1 MKELL
6 NISKPL
12 ISISLFLYIF
22 PAILPAQSDIRDIKF
37 ENISIKDGL
46 SQSSPNCIFQ
56 DSKGLIW
63 IGTEDGLNKYDGYS
77 FQVYKPDPNDS
88 FSISHSRILSV
99 YEDPEKNLW
108 IGTNGGGLNKFE
120 RNSEKFYHFQ
130 MSGNEELSLAGNV
143 VKCILQPNLN
153 ELWIGTEQG
162 LSILD
167 NETTK
172 FIDIKKV
179 KPELLP
185 LLNTGINTFA
195 NDSSGILWIGTAFGL
210 YYYDPMTGEL
220 LQYSYDPLNN
230 RSLPDNAINA
240 LLIDSHKNL
249 WIGTESGLARKDQ
262 GSADFT
268 RPDSTFAS
276 VKNQNGYVIKALY
289 EDEYG
294 HIWIGSFGDGL
305 YIYLPESD
313 QFIKYSYDYVN
324 PYSLSNN
331 EILSIFCDHS
341 SIIWIGSNG
350 MDRYNP
356 KKEKFKLYDY
366 VPYSDENLIFR
377 NIHPI
382 YEDANNVLWIGSK
395 GDGLHILDRGN
406 KTYERLLSDPDNPNS
421 LPSNRIRAILEN
433 PENVLWVGTDDQG
446 LCKIYLDNER
456 NPVQYIHYQY
466 NSSESNSISG
476 NTVYD
481 LFLDQSGDLW
491 IGTDNGLTIMDIE
504 TETFTRYLPD
514 PENPAS
520 LSNTTAYTIYADQS
534 GDIWIATDYG
544 VNKYDPAING
554 FVHYIHEERDTN
566 TIIHNEI
573 MAFHEDAEG
582 FLWIGTYGYGIDRF
596 DKSTNTFKHYS
607 HIPELSKAVI
617 YGILEDGEQNL
628 WISTNNG
635 IIRFNPKTEQIKV
648 FSVEDGLQ
656 SNEFNGTSYYKSNS
670 GEMFFGGQYGFNS
683 FYPREVLIDSIV
695 PQIILTDLL
704 VNNDIV
710 IPGENAPISK
720 HISEIDEI
728 ILRHTEN
735 NFTLYFAA
743 LHFAIPEHNRY
754 KYRLVGFDDHWIDAG
769 TRRFVSYTN
778 LPYRS
783 YTFRV
788 LAANS
793 DGVWNE
799 KGLSVKIRV
808 KPPFWSTFWFRLL
821 IILLII
827 TTIYYLYKKRMQFQ
841 EKQKQILQEKIE
853 LSNQELKDATEKLT
867 KQQEEIIIQKR
878 ELKLREKDQQELLWF
893 NQGISTFS
901 DIVSKHK
908 HDITGLC
915 QNVINN
921 LIEYIEVQQGGI
933 FLIQDDDEEDPFL
946 ELIAYHAY
954 SDEKINKQFKPGEG
968 YVGTCFIDNKFLEI
982 DNLSDE
988 YAAFQSGLGKET
1000 LKHLILFPLIVS
1012 DTCIG
1017 VIELASFKKL
1027 KGFRISFVEKMIE
1040 TLAST
1045 INTERA
1051 NLKMKKII
1059 DESGKQTREIQER
1072 EHQLRIQLE
1081 ENMAKQEESNLR
1093 ESEFTHDIEE
1103 AAKREENLNR
1113 QIKKLKTALAAK
1125 NKNRNQEDR
1134 N

>member
-6 NISKPL
+6 NIKKPFIL
-12 ISISLFLYIF
+12 VSLFVFVF
-22 PAILPAQSDIRDIKF
+22 PAILHAQSDIRDIKF

-46 SQSSPNCIFQ
+46 SQSSPNCIVQ
-56 DSKGLIW
+56 DTKGLIW

-88 FSISHSRILSV
+88 FSISHSRILTI
-99 YEDPEKNLW
+99 YEDPEKNMW
-108 IGTNGGGLNKFE
+108 IGTNGGGLNQFE
-120 RNSEKFYHFQ
+120 RSSEKFYHFH
-130 MSGNEELSLAGNV
+130 MSTNEELSLAGNV
-143 VKCILQPNLN
+143 VKCILQLNSN

-167 NETTK
+167 SETKK
-172 FIDIKKV
+172 FVDIKNV
-179 KPELLP
+179 KPDLLP
-185 LLNTGINTFA
+185 LLNTGINAFA
-195 NDSSGILWIGTAFGL
+195 YDSSGVLWIGTVFGL
-210 YYYDPMTGEL
+210 YDYDLATGEL
-220 LQYSYDPLNN
+220 LQYSHDPLNIQ
-230 RSLPDNAINA
+230 SLPHDVVNT
-240 LLIDSHKNL
+240 LLTDSNKNI

-262 GSADFT
+262 GSANFT
-268 RPDSTFAS
+268 RPDSAFIS
-276 VKNQNGYVIKALY
+276 VKNQNGYVIRALY
-289 EDEYG
+289 EDAYG
-294 HIWIGSFGDGL
+294 HIWIGTFGDGL
-305 YIYLPESD
+305 YIYLPESE
-313 QFIKYSYDYVN
+313 QFVNYSYDYVN

-341 SIIWIGSNG
+341 GIIWIGSNG
-350 MDRYNP
+350 LDRYNP

-366 VPYSDENLIFR
+366 IPYTDENLIFR

-406 KTYERLLSDPDNPNS
+406 KTYKRLLSDPDNPNS

-446 LCKIYLDNER
+446 MCKIYLDNER

-466 NSSESNSISG
+466 NRSESNSISG

-520 LSNTTAYTIYADQS
+520 LSNTTAYTIYEDQS

-544 VNKYDPAING
+544 VNKYDPAIDG

-596 DKSTNTFKHYS
+596 DKNTNSFKHFS

-617 YGILEDGEQNL
+617 YGILEDEEHNL
-628 WISTNNG
+628 WLSTNNG
-635 IIRFNPKTEQIKV
+635 IIRFNSKTEQIKV
-648 FSVEDGLQ
+648 FSIEDGLQ

-704 VNNDIV
+704 VNNNIV

-720 HISEIDEI
+720 YISEIDEI
-728 ILRHTEN
+728 ILDHREN

-743 LHFAIPEHNRY
+743 LHFANPEHNRY
-754 KYRLVGFDDHWIDAG
+754 KYKLVGFDDQWIDAG
-769 TRRFVSYTN
+769 SRRFVSYTN
-778 LPYRS
+778 LPYKS

-788 LAANS
+788 LATNN

-799 KGLSVKIRV
+799 EGLSVKIRV
-808 KPPFWSTFWFRLL
+808 KPPFWSTFWFRIL

-827 TTIYYLYKKRMQFQ
+827 ATIYYFYKKRMQFL

-878 ELKLREKDQQELLWF
+878 ELRLREKDQQELLWF

-908 HDITGLC
+908 HDIKGLC

-921 LIEYIEVQQGGI
+921 LIEYVEAQQGGI
-933 FLIQDDDEEDPFL
+933 FLIHDDDESDPFL

-954 SDEKINKQFKPGEG
+954 SNEKINKKIKPGEG
-968 YVGTCFIDNKFLEI
+968 YVGTCFIENKFLEI
-982 DNLSDE
+982 DNLSDD
-988 YAAFQSGLGKET
+988 YAVFQSGLGKES
-1000 LKHLILFPLIVS
+1000 LKYLILFPLKVS

-1017 VIELASFKKL
+1017 VIELISFKKL
-1027 KGFRISFVEKMIE
+1027 KGFRISFVEKLIE

-1059 DESGKQTREIQER
+1059 DESGRQANEIQER

-1093 ESEFTHDIEE
+1093 ESEFTHLIKE
-1103 AAKREENLNR
+1103 AAKREEHLNK
-1113 QIKKLKTALAAK
+1113 QIEKLKTALAAK
-1125 NKNRNQEDR
+1125 GKKRNR
-1134 N
+1134 

>member
-1 MKELL
+1 MKEFL
-6 NISKPL
+6 NLNKTFIL
-12 ISISLFLYIF
+12 ISLLLLIF
-22 PAILPAQSDIRDIKF
+22 HAILFAQSDIRDIKF

-56 DSKGLIW
+56 DTKGLIW

-77 FQVYKPDPNDS
+77 FQIYKPDPNDS
-88 FSISHSRILSV
+88 FSISHSRILTI
-99 YEDPEKNLW
+99 YEDSEKNMW
-108 IGTNGGGLNKFE
+108 IGTNEGGLNQFE
-120 RNSEKFYHFQ
+120 RSSEKFYHFH
-130 MSGNEELSLAGNV
+130 MSTNEELSLAGNV
-143 VKCILQPNLN
+143 VKCILQLNSN

-167 NETTK
+167 SETK
-172 FIDIKKV
+172 KLVDIKKV
-179 KPELLP
+179 KPDLLP
-185 LLNTGINTFA
+185 LLSTGINTFA
-195 NDSSGILWIGTAFGL
+195 YDSSGVLWIGTVSGL
-210 YYYDPMTGEL
+210 YYHDLMTGEL
-220 LQYSYDPLNN
+220 MQYSYDPMNS
-230 RSLPDNAINA
+230 RSLPDNVINT

-249 WIGTESGLARKDQ
+249 WIGTESGLSRKDQ
-262 GSADFT
+262 GSPDFT
-268 RPDSTFAS
+268 RPDSAFAT
-276 VKNQNGYVIKALY
+276 VKNQNGNVIKALY

-294 HIWIGSFGDGL
+294 HIWIGTFGDGL
-305 YIYLPESD
+305 FIYLPESD
-313 QFIKYSYDYVN
+313 QFIKYTYDYVN

-341 SIIWIGSNG
+341 GIIWIGSNG
-350 MDRYNP
+350 LDRYNP

-366 VPYSDENLIFR
+366 VPYTDENLIFR

-382 YEDANNVLWIGSK
+382 YEDVNNVLWIGSK

-406 KTYERLLSDPDNPNS
+406 KTYKRLLSDPDNPNS

-446 LCKIYLDNER
+446 MCKIYLDDER
-456 NPVQYIHYQY
+456 NPVQYISYQY
-466 NSSESNSISG
+466 NRSESNSISG

-544 VNKYDPAING
+544 VNKYDPAIDG
-554 FVHYIHEERDTN
+554 FVHNIHEERDTN

-582 FLWIGTYGYGIDRF
+582 FLWIGTYGFGIDRF
-596 DKSTNTFKHYS
+596 DKSTNSFKHYS

-617 YGILEDGEQNL
+617 YGILEDGEHNL
-628 WISTNNG
+628 WLSTNNG
-635 IIRFNPKTEQIKV
+635 IIRFNPKTEQTKV

-704 VNNDIV
+704 VNNNV
-710 IPGENAPISK
+710 VVPGENAPISK
-720 HISEIDEI
+720 HVSEINEI
-728 ILRHTEN
+728 ILGHREN
-735 NFTLYFAA
+735 NFTLYFSA
-743 LHFAIPEHNRY
+743 LHFANPEHNRY
-754 KYRLVGFDDHWIDAG
+754 KYKLVGFDDQWIDAG

-799 KGLSVKIRV
+799 EGLSVKIRV

-827 TTIYYLYKKRMQFQ
+827 AAIYYFYKKRTQFL

-853 LSNQELKDATEKLT
+853 QSNQELKDATEKLT

-878 ELKLREKDQQELLWF
+878 ELRLREKDQQELLWF

-908 HDITGLC
+908 HDIKGLC

-921 LIEYIEVQQGGI
+921 IIEYVEAQQGGI
-933 FLIQDDDEEDPFL
+933 FLIQDDDEDDPYL

-968 YVGTCFIDNKFLEI
+968 YVGTCFIENKFLEI
-982 DNLSDE
+982 DNLSND
-988 YAAFQSGLGKET
+988 YAVFQSGLGKET
-1000 LKHLILFPLIVS
+1000 LKHLILFPLKVS

-1027 KGFRISFVEKMIE
+1027 KGFRISFVEKLIE

-1059 DESGKQTREIQER
+1059 DESERQAREIQER

-1093 ESEFTHDIEE
+1093 ESEFTRVLEE
-1103 AAKREENLNR
+1103 AAKREENLNK
-1113 QIKKLKTALAAK
+1113 QIKKLKTALASK
-1125 NKNRNQEDR
+1125 KKDLD
-1134 N
+1134 